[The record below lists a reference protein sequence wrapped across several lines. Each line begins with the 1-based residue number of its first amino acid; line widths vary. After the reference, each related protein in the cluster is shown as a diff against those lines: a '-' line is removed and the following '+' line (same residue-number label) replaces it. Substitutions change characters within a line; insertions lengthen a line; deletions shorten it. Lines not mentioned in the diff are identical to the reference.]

1 MTFRTV
7 LVALDESD
15 RSQQV
20 IDTIDRLQLSAES
33 KVILCHVL
41 TSDSPQSELVDLPH
55 EYAREI
61 PYRHIEKQLQIYQ
74 QQLHCHSEIEIVT
87 GEPVT
92 EIIRL
97 AHIYHCDLIAIG
109 CRGLTGVNRIVQ
121 GSISSQVFSEAP
133 CSVLVVRGTLVSRVV
148 LATPI

>member
-1 MTFRTV
+1 MTFRTI

-20 IDTIDRLQLSAES
+20 IDAIASLQLSVES

-41 TSDSPQSELVDLPH
+41 ANDSSQFDVADLPH
-55 EYAREI
+55 QYSREI
-61 PYRHIEKQLQIYQ
+61 PYRQFEKQLQIYQ
-74 QQLHCHSEIEIVT
+74 QQLPCHCEIEIVT

-97 AHIYHCDLIAIG
+97 AHIYDCDLIAIG
-109 CRGLTGVNRIVQ
+109 CRGLTGVSRIVQ
-121 GSISSQVFSEAP
+121 GSISSQVFTEAP
-133 CSVLVVRGTLVSRVV
+133 CSVLVVRN
-148 LATPI
+148 

>member
-1 MTFRTV
+1 MTLRTV
-7 LVALDESD
+7 LVALDKSD
-15 RSQQV
+15 RSQQ
-20 IDTIDRLQLSAES
+20 TIDALQHLQLSAES

-41 TSDSPQSELVDLPH
+41 ASDSPQSDLADLPH
-55 EYAREI
+55 QYAREI
-61 PYRHIEKQLQIYQ
+61 PYRQVEKQLQIYQ
-74 QQLHCHSEIEIVT
+74 QQLHCYSEIEIVT

-109 CRGLTGVNRIVQ
+109 CRGLTGVSRIIQ

-133 CSVLVVRGTLVSRVV
+133 CSVLVIRL
-148 LATPI
+148 

>member
-1 MTFRTV
+1 MTLRTV

-15 RSQQV
+15 RSQQ
-20 IDTIDRLQLSAES
+20 TIDALEHLQLSAAS

-41 TSDSPQSELVDLPH
+41 ANDSSQSDLADLPH
-55 EYAREI
+55 QYPREI
-61 PYRHIEKQLQIYQ
+61 PYRQVEKQLQIYQ
-74 QQLHCHSEIEIVT
+74 QQLPCQSEIEIVT

-109 CRGLTGVNRIVQ
+109 CRGLTGVSRIVQ
-121 GSISSQVFSEAP
+121 GSISSQVSSEAP
-133 CSVLVVRGTLVSRVV
+133 CSVLVIRAL
-148 LATPI
+148 LN

>member
-1 MTFRTV
+1 MILRTV
-7 LVALDESD
+7 LVALDESA

-20 IDTIDRLQLSAES
+20 IDAIENLQLSAES

-41 TSDSPQSELVDLPH
+41 ANDSSQFDLADLPH
-55 EYAREI
+55 QYAREI
-61 PYRHIEKQLQIYQ
+61 PYRQVEKQLQLYQ
-74 QQLHCHSEIEIVT
+74 QQLPCHSEIEIVT

-92 EIIRL
+92 EILRL

-109 CRGLTGVNRIVQ
+109 CRGLTGVSRIVQ

-133 CSVLVVRGTLVSRVV
+133 CSVLVVRN
-148 LATPI
+148 

>member
-1 MTFRTV
+1 MTLKTV

-20 IDTIDRLQLSAES
+20 IDEIGNLQLSTES

-41 TSDSPQSELVDLPH
+41 VSEASKSSDLADLPH
-55 EYAREI
+55 QSALEI
-61 PYRHIEKQLQIYQ
+61 PYRQIEKQLQIYQ
-74 QQLHCHSEIEIVT
+74 QQLDCHSEIEIVT

-109 CRGLTGVNRIVQ
+109 CRGLTGVSRIIQ

-133 CSVLVVRGTLVSRVV
+133 CSVLVVKN
-148 LATPI
+148 

>member
-7 LVALDESD
+7 LVALDESGD
-15 RSQQV
+15 GVSPAENRSQQV
-20 IDTIDRLQLSAES
+20 MTAIGCLQLSTES
-33 KVILCHVL
+33 TVILCHVL
-41 TSDSPQSELVDLPH
+41 ASDSSQSELADLPH
-55 EYAREI
+55 QYAREI
-61 PYRHIEKQLQIYQ
+61 PYRQVEKQLQLYQ
-74 QQLHCHSEIEIVT
+74 QQLPYHSEIEIVT

-109 CRGLTGVNRIVQ
+109 CRGLTGISRIVQ

-133 CSVLVVRGTLVSRVV
+133 CSVLVVRN
-148 LATPI
+148 

>member
-1 MTFRTV
+1 MTLKTV
-7 LVALDESD
+7 LVAVDESEQ
-15 RSQQV
+15 SQHV
-20 IDTIDRLQLSAES
+20 INAIANLQLSVES

-41 TSDSPQSELVDLPH
+41 ANDSHQSELADLPH

-61 PYRHIEKQLQIYQ
+61 PYRQIEKQLELYQ
-74 QQLHCHSEIEIVT
+74 QQLPCLSEIEIVT

-97 AHIYHCDLIAIG
+97 AHIHHCDLIAIG
-109 CRGLTGVNRIVQ
+109 CRGLTGISRIVQ

-133 CSVLVVRGTLVSRVV
+133 CSVLVVRNYS
-148 LATPI
+148 

>member
-1 MTFRTV
+1 MTFQTV

-15 RSQQV
+15 RSQRV
-20 IDTIDRLQLSAES
+20 IKAIDLLQLSVES

-41 TSDSPQSELVDLPH
+41 ASDSLQSEVADLPH
-55 EYAREI
+55 QSAREI
-61 PYRHIEKQLQIYQ
+61 PYRQVEKQLQVYQ
-74 QQLHCHSEIEIVT
+74 QQLPCHSEIEIVT

-109 CRGLTGVNRIVQ
+109 CRGLTGVSRIVQ
-121 GSISSQVFSEAP
+121 GSISSQVYNEAP
-133 CSVLVVRGTLVSRVV
+133 CSVLVIRN
-148 LATPI
+148 